1 MVDNSGGIAPF
12 CDATGQFMPLLCTMN
27 CTLAPEEVRCCQHP
41 PRTTALTSHAG
52 SLCFQPHTWAHHDCL
67 ETQGVL
73 KKPWSATG
81 DGCEGM
87 LQVQKSFKMVYEAIT
102 KQACCRSESPS
113 TWTMKPLQG

>member
-1 MVDNSGGIAPF
+1 MYTQSWLLVCAVMGNSCTGTLFGATPIPVVDNSGGIAPF

-52 SLCFQPHTWAHHDCL
+52 SLCFQPHTRAHHDCL

-73 KKPWSATG
+73 KKP
-81 DGCEGM
+81 
-87 LQVQKSFKMVYEAIT
+87 
-102 KQACCRSESPS
+102 
-113 TWTMKPLQG
+113 